1 MSIFSHLIGQAYFF
15 NSLDTKG
22 RREDSIFKCLLTNS
36 YFFESGI
43 GDAVQ
48 IFANIMYYTLTYS
61 FSF

>member
-15 NSLDTKG
+15 NSLDTKE
-22 RREDSIFKCLLTNS
+22 RREDFIFKCLLTSS

-48 IFANIMYYTLTYS
+48 SLLTLCTTL
-61 FSF
+61 